1 MYFAFSQT
9 NIYISS
15 VCDLKINGCA
25 QEETMVSTKKH
36 LYQNIKSNIPLL
48 LMVMPGTIYLLV
60 FKYVPIYGI
69 VIAFKDFRI
78 DPRGFW
84 YSLFNS
90 SWVGFKNFQFLFLS
104 QDTKIFIRNTIAYSL
119 AWLFICLVVQI
130 AFAIIL
136 TEMTNRKTVKVL
148 QTMMLFPH
156 FISMVI
162 VSSFVF
168 IFLSSDKGIVNAL
181 LKGAGLD
188 AVQWYMEPGYWPL
201 ILTII
206 VIWKGTGYGSI
217 IYIATITGFDQ
228 ELFEAAI
235 IDGASK
241 WQQITRVT
249 LPLLKPVVSIMLILG
264 LSGILSSDFG
274 LFYAVPRQS
283 TMLLSAT
290 SVIDTYVYRA
300 LINMGS
306 ITLPAAA
313 GLFKS
318 LVGFILIIVTN
329 AIVRK
334 INPENSLF

>member
-1 MYFAFSQT
+1 M
-9 NIYISS
+9 
-15 VCDLKINGCA
+15 VG
-25 QEETMVSTKKH
+25 TMKR
-36 LYQNIKSNIPLL
+36 LYQEMKTNLPLL
-48 LMVMPGTIYLLV
+48 LMLVPGTVYLIIL
-60 FKYVPIYGI
+60 KYIPIYGI
-69 VIAFKDFRI
+69 IIAFKDFRI

-84 YSLFNS
+84 HSLFNS
-90 SWVGFKNFQFLFLS
+90 PWVGFNNFKFLFLS
-104 QDTKIFIRNTIAYSL
+104 QDAKIFIRNTIAYSL
-119 AWLFICLVVQI
+119 SWLFICMVVQL

-136 TEMTNRKTVKVL
+136 TEMTNRKTVKVF

-162 VSSFVF
+162 VSNFVY
-168 IFLSSDKGIVNAL
+168 IFLSPDRGVINSI
-181 LKGAGLD
+181 LKGVGLKE
-188 AVQWYMEPGYWPL
+188 VHWYMEPEYWPL

-217 IYIATITGFDQ
+217 LYIATITGLDHN
-228 ELFEAAI
+228 LFEAAV

-249 LPLLKPVVSIMLILG
+249 LPLLKPVVSVMLLLG
-264 LSGILSSDFG
+264 LSDVLSSDFG
-274 LFYAVPRQS
+274 LFYVVPRQS
-283 TMLLSAT
+283 PLLLPAT

-300 LINMGS
+300 LINMGT

-318 LVGFILIIVTN
+318 FTGFVLIITTN

-334 INPENSLF
+334 IAPENSLF